1 MIDYIEQTS
10 LKFHIDRFFNLNE
23 NETYIFQQYII
34 NFKQND
40 SCFYIYIKNNLL
52 PTNKNLSAFVIEK
65 KSYNFELFLHLLE
78 HTIKTSQEETN
89 ETTFFEQYKNE
100 KK

>member
-10 LKFHIDRFFNLNE
+10 LKFHIDRFLNLNE
-23 NETYIFQQYII
+23 NETYIFQQYTI

-52 PTNKNLSAFVIEK
+52 PTNKNLIAFTLEK
-65 KSYNFELFLHLLE
+65 KSYNFELFLYILE
-78 HTIKTSQEETN
+78 YTIKTFQEETN
-89 ETTFFEQYKNE
+89 ETT
-100 KK
+100 